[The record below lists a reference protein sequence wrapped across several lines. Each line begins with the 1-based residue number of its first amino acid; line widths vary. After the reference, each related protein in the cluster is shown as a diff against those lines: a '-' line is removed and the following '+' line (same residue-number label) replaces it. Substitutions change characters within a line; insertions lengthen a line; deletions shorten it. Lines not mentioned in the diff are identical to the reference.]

1 MKLQL
6 PKTYLKFLFVCALFL
21 SSISS
26 RSQTYSQVTTVG
38 GLVDGVYLIVGD
50 STNDGLMVNT
60 ITTGT
65 NPYINYSSIS
75 NPGATITSGVTSANE
90 FEVTV
95 VAGVITIYNS
105 SVGYVSWGRTGVTGN
120 AANFYNGTVASTE
133 QWTATVTSGL
143 WSLSNVGT
151 PARLLQWN
159 SASPRFAAYTS
170 AQVKLK
176 LYKKNVT
183 APTVTTVAATSIAT
197 NGATLNGTINANGTT
212 TNASFEY
219 GTSASYGSSVTASPS
234 TVTGTSATSIAAT
247 IGSLSPNT
255 QYHYRAVGTVSA
267 VPTNGSDMTFYT
279 LANTPGVVVVS
290 NPLQTTIDVT
300 VNSTTENSN
309 PSTTEYA
316 IQETGGQYI
325 QGDGTLGATAV
336 WNTASV
342 WGTKTVTGLTP
353 STTYTFQVKA
363 RNGANVET
371 GFGTT
376 ASGTTAVAQTV
387 DYAVVQYPNTTQ
399 NITEGANYTV
409 YIRAYE
415 PGLTTLSGMQSNLY
429 GWVGYSSTNDNPSNS
444 GWTWV
449 AATFNAEYGN
459 DDEYQATLSGL
470 LPGTYYYA
478 ARFQIGTGS
487 YVYGGSGGTW
497 NNDNVTL
504 NVNAD
509 IVDYAN
515 LQYPS
520 SATITEGNTVT
531 VYAQVYEPGITPGA
545 GQGSGITAEIGYSS
559 SNTTPDGTW
568 TWLSTTYNTDSGN
581 NDEYQASL
589 GTGLAPGTYYYAS
602 RFKKSSSS
610 TYVYGGTGG
619 IWNNDSGVLTVNPAA
634 PVVTAGSPT
643 GTYNTSFT
651 YNIVAS
657 NSPTSYALSSGSF
670 PPGLTLNT
678 STGEISG
685 TPTSA
690 GSFTANVTASNAGG
704 TSAPAALNFTINK
717 ANQTITFAALSAKTY
732 GDAAF
737 SLTGTASSGLTVS
750 YASSNTAV
758 ATVSGNTVTIIG
770 AGTTNITASQA
781 GDTNYNPATD
791 VVQSLSVNPKAL
803 TITGVTANNKVQDG
817 TTTATLS
824 GTPTLNGVVTGD
836 EADVTIS
843 GTPTATFASATPG
856 TGIAVTVT
864 GYTLSG
870 AKASFYTVSQ
880 PTGLTADITGL
891 GAPTANAASAILPT
905 GFTANWSAVTG
916 SSSYRLDVSLYSDF
930 QTPGSPVTV
939 NEGFTTYTSGT
950 SFNGFTLPA
959 SAGNY
964 TSTASS
970 GPSGPNSVQLNT
982 NNTSVITQSFPGAI
996 TQFSFWLRNNS
1007 WGSIV
1012 STNYMLVEGYN
1023 GTSWVTIQSIPSTS
1037 VANTSGPSGG
1047 STFTYNSTSSPS
1059 LPSNITQV
1067 RLTLFKTTGNV
1078 ALDDFNVT
1086 YNTSTPSYVSGY
1098 QDLNVGNVTSYAVT
1112 GLNPETTYYYRVRAV
1127 NGSVAS
1133 ANSNVVSV
1141 TTKPTSCTWNGSAWS
1156 NTTGPDADIE
1166 AVIAGAYSTTA
1177 NGEFTAKKVTVN
1189 SGSLTVNTGD
1199 TITIINELVNT
1210 LTAADVVVENNA
1222 NLLQGGTTNS
1232 NSGAITV
1239 NRNSSALLRL
1249 DYTLW
1254 SSPVASQNLLSFSP
1268 NTLTNRFYT
1277 YNTNTNLYNAI
1288 SSPSTTSFDTA
1299 KGYLIRV
1306 PNNHPSVTPTV
1317 YNGVFAG
1324 VPNNGNITFT
1334 MVDGGAGQRFN
1345 AVGNPYPSP
1354 IDAVDFVTGNSN
1366 ITGTLYFWRKTN
1378 NTASPS
1384 YCTWTTG
1391 GFVSNNEAQVYDPN
1405 DVIQTGQGF
1414 FVEANGSGTS
1424 LSFDNNMRIDNHANQ
1439 FFRVANTLEKH
1450 RLWLNVTNGAGLF
1463 SQTMIGYIEN
1473 ATNGFDAAIDGRYIN
1488 DGEVALT
1495 TMIDNVDYAIQGK
1508 SLPFDATDVVPLKL
1522 TVTTAGNYTISL
1534 DHVDGLFSASQ
1545 DVFLRDNQTGFVQD
1559 LKAGNYSFTSDAGTF
1574 ASRFD
1579 VIYQSPLGVEVPS
1592 LNNQLVVYKNEVG
1605 DFVINSGSIE
1615 MKSVKVFDLRGRLL
1629 NEYSGI
1635 NATQAKV
1642 SGGSANG
1649 VLLLQITSVNG
1660 VTVTRKVVR

>member
-1 MKLQL
+1 MINKITQTRMITE
-6 PKTYLKFLFVCALFL
+6 KNSFGKFTAICCLLLVSLFSF
-21 SSISS
+21 
-26 RSQTYSQVTTVG
+26 SQTNPTAQTLPYTQNFGTATFTTMPTGTAAWNGLNGGSVTTQA
-38 GLVDGVYLIVGD
+38 LAEA
-50 STNDGLMVNT
+50 ST
-60 ITTGT
+60 
-65 NPYINYSSIS
+65 P
-75 NPGATITSGVTSANE
+75 
-90 FEVTV
+90 
-95 VAGVITIYNS
+95 
-105 SVGYVSWGRTGVTGN
+105 TGN
-120 AANFYNGTVASTE
+120 ATLSAATAATGTGGSYGYSVSSNAAYYIQTSSNATNGVN
-133 QWTATVTSGL
+133 QLVTSINTGSTTSVVVSYDIRVISIQTAIMGVVL
-143 WSLSNVGT
+143 QYRLGT
-151 PARLLQWN
+151 SGSW
-159 SASPRFAAYTS
+159 
-170 AQVKLK
+170 
-176 LYKKNVT
+176 
-183 APTVTTVAATSIAT
+183 TTVAGSAVSYNNATSNKSDADS
-197 NGATLNGTINANGTT
+197 NGDTDNYSFTINGL
-212 TNASFEY
+212 
-219 GTSASYGSSVTASPS
+219 TASS
-234 TVTGTSATSIAAT
+234 AYQFRWATWKGTGTGTGLGIDNLSFTAA
-247 IGSLSPNT
+247 
-255 QYHYRAVGTVSA
+255 
-267 VPTNGSDMTFYT
+267 
-279 LANTPGVVVVS
+279 
-290 NPLQTTIDVT
+290 
-300 VNSTTENSN
+300 
-309 PSTTEYA
+309 
-316 IQETGGQYI
+316 
-325 QGDGTLGATAV
+325 
-336 WNTASV
+336 ASV
-342 WGTKTVTGLTP
+342 DWCNIQSPT
-353 STTYTFQVKA
+353 SQSI
-363 RNGANVET
+363 EE
-371 GFGTT
+371 
-376 ASGTTAVAQTV
+376 SGTF
-387 DYAVVQYPNTTQ
+387 
-399 NITEGANYTV
+399 TV
-409 YIRAYE
+409 YAQAYE
-415 PGLTTLSGMQSNLY
+415 PGLTEAAGAGSGLSGWIGISPIGSN
-429 GWVGYSSTNDNPSNS
+429 TNPNT
-444 GWTWV
+444 WTNWV
-449 AATFNAEYGN
+449 AASFNV
-459 DDEYQATLSGL
+459 Q
-470 LPGTYYYA
+470 
-478 ARFQIGTGS
+478 
-487 YVYGGSGGTW
+487 
-497 NNDNVTL
+497 
-504 NVNAD
+504 
-509 IVDYAN
+509 
-515 LQYPS
+515 
-520 SATITEGNTVT
+520 
-531 VYAQVYEPGITPGA
+531 
-545 GQGSGITAEIGYSS
+545 
-559 SNTTPDGTW
+559 
-568 TWLSTTYNTDSGN
+568 SGN
-581 NDEYQASL
+581 NDEFMATIGS
-589 GTGLAPGTYYYAS
+589 GLTPGTYYYAS
-602 RFKKSSSS
+602 RFQIGSGPYVYGGTGGVWSSNSGVLTVTSKLVTWGNLQYPASGTITQGGAFNVYGQVYHAGITDSAGQGSGITAQVGYS
-610 TYVYGGTGG
+610 TNNTNPNTWTNWASTTYNGDSGNNDEYVANIGASLAPGTYYYATRYQRTGSTEYVYGGTGG

-690 GSFTANVTASNAGG
+690 GSFIANVTASNAGG

-737 SLTGTASSGLTVS
+737 TLTGTASSGLTVS

-758 ATVSGNTVTIIG
+758 ATVSGNTVTIVG

-781 GDTNYNPATD
+781 GDANYNPATD
-791 VVQSLSVNPKAL
+791 VVRSLTVNPKAL

-817 TTTATLS
+817 TTAATLS

-891 GAPTANAASAILPT
+891 GAPTANAATAILPT

-916 SSSYRLDVSLYSDF
+916 ASSYRLDVSTSSSFIQNLTRSTDDFESGTLSNWNNTSNWSSSNSVPVSGTYSLRLNAPAA
-930 QTPGSPVTV
+930 QTTSYIYTQPTSYNLSNGDTTWRFNIKTNYAPSTNNRAFYYLTSNQTTLTSASGYVVGFNFVGSDDLIKLCKSASGTGTALISSTTAVTSGTV
-939 NEGFTTYTSGT
+939 YGIEVTRSKTGLWTLKIKSGGGFTGMTVVGTSTDTTYTDT
-950 SFNGFTLPA
+950 S
-959 SAGNY
+959 Y
-964 TSTASS
+964 TGLVSYSS
-970 GPSGPNSVQLNT
+970 SS
-982 NNTSVITQSFPGAI
+982 NNQNLRFDDFSITQLVSDALPG
-996 TQFSFWLRNNS
+996 
-1007 WGSIV
+1007 
-1012 STNYMLVEGYN
+1012 Y
-1023 GTSWVTIQSIPSTS
+1023 
-1037 VANTSGPSGG
+1037 
-1047 STFTYNSTSSPS
+1047 
-1059 LPSNITQV
+1059 
-1067 RLTLFKTTGNV
+1067 
-1078 ALDDFNVT
+1078 D
-1086 YNTSTPSYVSGY
+1086 
-1098 QDLNVGNVTSYAVT
+1098 DLNVGNVTSYAVT
-1112 GLNPETTYYYRVRAV
+1112 GLSPETTYYYRVRAV

-1166 AVIAGAYSTTA
+1166 AVIAGVYSTTA

-1239 NRNSSALLRL
+1239 NRSSSSLLRL

-1522 TVTTAGNYTISL
+1522 SVTTAGNYTISL

-1545 DVFLRDNQTGFVQD
+1545 DIFLRDNQTGFVQD
-1559 LKAGNYSFTSDAGTF
+1559 LKAGSYSFTSDAGTF

-1579 VIYQSPLGVEVPS
+1579 VIYQSPLGVENPS
-1592 LNNQLVVYKNEVG
+1592 LNNQLVVYNNGVG
-1605 DFVINSGSIE
+1605 EFVVNSGSIE
-1615 MKSVKVFDLRGRLL
+1615 MKSIKVFDLRGRLL
-1629 NEYSGI
+1629 NVFDNI
-1635 NATQAKV
+1635 NSTQTKV
-1642 SGGSANG
+1642 SGGNANG
-1649 VLLLQITSVNG
+1649 VLLLQITSTDGAV
-1660 VTVTRKVVR
+1660 VTKKVIR

>member
-1 MKLQL
+1 MDKST
-6 PKTYLKFLFVCALFL
+6 PKCLRFKRSFGLRKFSFFL
-21 SSISS
+21 ISFFILVNFDS
-26 RSQTYSQVTTVG
+26 YSQNQTIGSFPFMNGGFENQTVG
-38 GLVDGVYLIVGD
+38 ALGTTLSTTSWSRQSQSGA
-50 STNDGLMVNT
+50 STNIV
-60 ITTGT
+60 
-65 NPYINYSSIS
+65 S
-75 NPGATITSGVTSANE
+75 TSPRSGSRNASVTS
-90 FEVTV
+90 VSTV
-95 VAGVITIYNS
+95 SRNLQTPQSSTASAGPAASTS
-105 SVGYVSWGRTGVTGN
+105 YVVQFFVKN
-120 AANFYNGTVASTE
+120 AATVASFQGGVTTNGTSNPAYSTATTLAINTSWAKQTYILSTSSSAVTSCGIGVAGRAAAGSFE
-133 QWTATVTSGL
+133 VDDFVIYAGSSVDNTAPNSPGSVTVANQTLTSLDVSWTAASGGVDGGGYVVVRYSTSPNADNDPNQNGIYGVGNTTTNGTGSLTGNIVYVGTGLSFTDSGL
-143 WSLSNVGT
+143 SSGTQYWYKVYTVDKAFNYSAESNG
-151 PARLLQWN
+151 
-159 SASPRFAAYTS
+159 
-170 AQVKLK
+170 
-176 LYKKNVT
+176 
-183 APTVTTVAATSIAT
+183 
-197 NGATLNGTINANGTT
+197 NGTT
-212 TNASFEY
+212 TS
-219 GTSASYGSSVTASPS
+219 SY
-234 TVTGTSATSIAAT
+234 T
-247 IGSLSPNT
+247 IG
-255 QYHYRAVGTVSA
+255 
-267 VPTNGSDMTFYT
+267 
-279 LANTPGVVVVS
+279 
-290 NPLQTTIDVT
+290 
-300 VNSTTENSN
+300 
-309 PSTTEYA
+309 
-316 IQETGGQYI
+316 
-325 QGDGTLGATAV
+325 
-336 WNTASV
+336 W
-342 WGTKTVTGLTP
+342 
-353 STTYTFQVKA
+353 
-363 RNGANVET
+363 
-371 GFGTT
+371 
-376 ASGTTAVAQTV
+376 
-387 DYAVVQYPNTTQ
+387 
-399 NITEGANYTV
+399 
-409 YIRAYE
+409 
-415 PGLTTLSGMQSNLY
+415 
-429 GWVGYSSTNDNPSNS
+429 
-444 GWTWV
+444 
-449 AATFNAEYGN
+449 
-459 DDEYQATLSGL
+459 
-470 LPGTYYYA
+470 
-478 ARFQIGTGS
+478 
-487 YVYGGSGGTW
+487 
-497 NNDNVTL
+497 
-504 NVNAD
+504 
-509 IVDYAN
+509 AN
-515 LQYPS
+515 LQYPTANTS
-520 SATITEGNTVT
+520 VSEGTSVDYYGRVYSAGITDSPGEGTLIDAWVGYSTTNSDPSTWTNWVAASYFTDDGANNDEYKGTLTGLTPGTYYVAYRYRIGSGSYTYGGKNNNIWASTSDNAQLTITSLLVTWGNLQYPASGTIT
-531 VYAQVYEPGITPGA
+531 QGGAFNVYGQVYQGGITDSA
-545 GQGSGITAEIGYSS
+545 GQGAGITAQVGYST
-559 SNTTPDGTW
+559 SNTNPNTW
-568 TWLSTTYNTDSGN
+568 TNWVSASYNTDSGN
-581 NDEYQASL
+581 NDEYVAEIGSSL
-589 GTGLAPGTYYYAS
+589 TPGTYYYAT
-602 RFKKSSSS
+602 RYQRTGS
-610 TYVYGGTGG
+610 TEYVYGGTGG
-619 IWNNDSGVLTVNPAA
+619 IWNSDNGVLTVNPAA

-685 TPTSA
+685 TPTAA
-690 GSFTANVTASNAGG
+690 GSFTANVTATNAGG
-704 TSAPAALNFTINK
+704 TSAPAALIFTINK

-737 SLTGTASSGLTVS
+737 SLTGTASSGLTVT

-758 ATVSGNTVTIIG
+758 ATVSGNTVTIVG
-770 AGTTNITASQA
+770 AGSTDITASQA
-781 GDTNYNPATD
+781 GDANYNAATN
-791 VVQSLSVNPKAL
+791 VVRALTVNPKAL

-824 GTPTLNGVVTGD
+824 GTPSLNGIVTGD
-836 EADVTIS
+836 ESDVSVS
-843 GTPTATFASATPG
+843 GTPTANFATSSPG

-891 GAPTANAASAILPT
+891 GAPTANVASAILPT

-916 SSSYRLDVSLYSDF
+916 ASSYRLDVSLYSDF

-996 TQFSFWLRNNS
+996 TQFSFWLRNNG

-1141 TTKPTSCTWNGSAWS
+1141 TTKPTSCIWNGSAWS

-1166 AVIAGAYSTTA
+1166 AVIAGVYSTTA

-1254 SSPVASQNLLSFSP
+1254 SSPVASQYLLSFSP

-1579 VIYQSPLGVEVPS
+1579 VIYQSPLGVETPS

-1629 NEYSGI
+1629 NEYNGI

-1649 VLLLQITSVNG
+1649 VLLLQITSVDG

>member
-1 MKLQL
+1 MINKITQTRMITEKNSFGKFTAICCFLIMFLPFVVKAQL
-6 PKTYLKFLFVCALFL
+6 FQQDF
-21 SSISS
+21 SSS
-26 RSQTYSQVTTVG
+26 TTVSNYANATTPTNG
-38 GLVDGVYLIVGD
+38 QFNAI
-50 STNDGLMVNT
+50 STSGAGTVLSIN
-60 ITTGT
+60 TTG
-65 NPYINYSSIS
+65 S
-75 NPGATITSGVTSANE
+75 NKLRFA
-90 FEVTV
+90 
-95 VAGVITIYNS
+95 
-105 SVGYVSWGRTGVTGN
+105 RTGN
-120 AANFYNGTVASTE
+120 AGAFSRTTDFSPTPTSLLYRFDIAVSGNSSAQTTAATFQIGSGFGTANGTEANASTHSRLGVN
-133 QWTATVTSGL
+133 WTATGGQFSFRNLTGS
-143 WSLSNVGT
+143 T
-151 PARLLQWN
+151 N
-159 SASPRFAAYTS
+159 SANYTGTQNVFWAINNSGGTLTYKAPDGTYETIANDTYDLWIGTTKEFNDVAATTS
-170 AQVKLK
+170 TQTLTDLK
-176 LYKKNVT
+176 FVLSGGTGNIDIDNLLIDPIP
-183 APTVTTVAATSIAT
+183 AIPTSSAATSI
-197 NGATLNGTINANGTT
+197 GGTGFTANW
-212 TNASFEY
+212 
-219 GTSASYGSSVTASPS
+219 S
-234 TVTGTSATSIAAT
+234 TVSGVTG
-247 IGSLSPNT
+247 
-255 QYHYRAVGTVSA
+255 YR
-267 VPTNGSDMTFYT
+267 
-279 LANTPGVVVVS
+279 
-290 NPLQTTIDVT
+290 IDVAT
-300 VNSTTENSN
+300 DATFTSMVSGYDNLYISGQSTNSLN
-309 PSTTEYA
+309 
-316 IQETGGQYI
+316 
-325 QGDGTLGATAV
+325 
-336 WNTASV
+336 
-342 WGTKTVTGLTP
+342 VTGL
-353 STTYTFQVKA
+353 SSNTTYYYRV
-363 RNGANVET
+363 RGASQYSVGEFAGGNSASQNLTTTSSYTIGWANLQYPTANTSVSE
-371 GFGTT
+371 GT
-376 ASGTTAVAQTV
+376 SV
-387 DYAVVQYPNTTQ
+387 DYYGRVYSAG
-399 NITEGANYTV
+399 ITDSPGEG
-409 YIRAYE
+409 
-415 PGLTTLSGMQSNLY
+415 TLLDA
-429 GWVGYSSTNDNPSNS
+429 WVGYSSTNSDPST
-444 GWTWV
+444 WTNWV
-449 AATFNAEYGN
+449 AASYNTDDGTNN
-459 DDEYQATLSGL
+459 DEYKGTLTGL
-470 LPGTYYYA
+470 TPGTYYVAY
-478 ARFQIGTGS
+478 RYRIGSGS
-487 YVYGGSGGTW
+487 YTYGGKNNNIWASTSDNAQLTITSLLVTW
-497 NNDNVTL
+497 G
-504 NVNAD
+504 
-509 IVDYAN
+509 N
-515 LQYPS
+515 LQYPAS
-520 SATITEGNTVT
+520 GTITQGGAFN
-531 VYAQVYEPGITPGA
+531 VYGQVYHAGITDSA
-545 GQGSGITAEIGYSS
+545 GQGSGITAQVGYST
-559 SNTTPDGTW
+559 SNTNPNTW
-568 TWLSTTYNTDSGN
+568 TNWVSTTYNGDSGN
-581 NDEYQASL
+581 NDEYVANIGAS
-589 GTGLAPGTYYYAS
+589 LAPGTYYYAT
-602 RFKKSSSS
+602 RYQRTGS
-610 TYVYGGTGG
+610 TEYRYGGTGG

-758 ATVSGNTVTIIG
+758 ATVSGNTVTIVG

-817 TTTATLS
+817 TTAATLS

-891 GAPTANAASAILPT
+891 GTPTATAATAVLPT
-905 GFTANWSAVTG
+905 GFTANWNAVSGAT
-916 SSSYRLDVSLYSDF
+916 SYRLDVSLYSDF

-939 NEGFTTYTSGT
+939 NEGFTSYTSGT

-959 SAGNY
+959 SASSY

-982 NNTSVITQSFPGAI
+982 NNTSVTTQSFSGAL
-996 TQFSFWLRNNS
+996 TQFSFWLRNNGWAS
-1007 WGSIV
+1007 VV
-1012 STNYMLVEGYN
+1012 STNYMLVEGFN
-1023 GTSWVTIQSIPSTS
+1023 GSSWVTIQSIPSTS
-1037 VANTSGPSGG
+1037 VLNTSGPSGG
-1047 STFTYNSTSSPS
+1047 STFTYNSSSSPA

-1067 RLTLFKTTGNV
+1067 RLTFFKTSGNV

-1112 GLNPETTYYYRVRAV
+1112 GLSPETTYYYRVRAV

-1133 ANSNVVSV
+1133 ANSNVINV
-1141 TTKPTSCTWNGSAWS
+1141 TTKPTSCTWNGTAWS

-1166 AVIAGAYSTTA
+1166 AIIAGVYSTTA

-1189 SGSLTVNTGD
+1189 SGSLTINSGD
-1199 TITIINELVNT
+1199 AITIVDELVNT

-1222 NLLQGGTTNS
+1222 NLIQGGTSNS
-1232 NSGAITV
+1232 NSGSITV

-1277 YNTNTNLYNAI
+1277 YNTNTNLYSTI

-1306 PNNHPSVTPTV
+1306 PNNHSAVTPTAFS
-1317 YNGVFAG
+1317 GVFSG

-1354 IDAVDFVTGNSN
+1354 IDAVDFVNSNSN

-1378 NTASPS
+1378 NAASQS

-1391 GFVSNNEAQVYDPN
+1391 GFVSNGEAQVYDPN

-1424 LSFDNNMRIDNHANQ
+1424 LSFDNSMRIDDHANQ
-1439 FFRVANTLEKH
+1439 FFRTANAVE
-1450 RLWLNVTNGAGLF
+1450 RNRIWLNVTNDAGLF
-1463 SQTMIGYIEN
+1463 CQTMIGYIEN
-1473 ATNGFDAAIDGRYIN
+1473 ATNGFDNSIDGRYIN
-1488 DGEVALT
+1488 DGEIALT
-1495 TMIDNVDYAIQGK
+1495 TTIDNVDYVIQGK
-1508 SLPFDATDVVPLKL
+1508 ALPFDATDVVPLKL
-1522 TVTTAGNYTISL
+1522 MVTTAGNYTIGL

-1545 DVFLRDNQTGFVQD
+1545 DIFLRDNQTGFVQD
-1559 LKAGNYSFTSDAGTF
+1559 LKAGSYTFTSDAGTF
-1574 ASRFD
+1574 AARFD
-1579 VIYQSPLGVEVPS
+1579 VIYQSPLGVENPS
-1592 LNNQLVVYKNEVG
+1592 LNNQLVVYNNGVG
-1605 DFVINSGSIE
+1605 EFVVNSGSIE
-1615 MKSVKVFDLRGRLL
+1615 MKSIKVFDLRGRLL
-1629 NEYSGI
+1629 NVFDNI
-1635 NATQAKV
+1635 NSAQTKV
-1642 SGGSANG
+1642 SGGNANG
-1649 VLLLQITSVNG
+1649 VLLLQITSTDGAV
-1660 VTVTRKVVR
+1660 VTKKVIR